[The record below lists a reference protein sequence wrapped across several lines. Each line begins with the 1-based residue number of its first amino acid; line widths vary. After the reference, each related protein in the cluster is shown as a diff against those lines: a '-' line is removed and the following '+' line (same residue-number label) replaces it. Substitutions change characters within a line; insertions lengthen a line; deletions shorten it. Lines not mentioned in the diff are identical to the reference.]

1 MIKFPTFENVEE
13 PPMRN
18 MTPEEYL
25 RFCEFCV
32 KSNPHI
38 TPQSCMDRQSGE
50 EEIKV
55 PFRIC

>member
-1 MIKFPTFENVEE
+1 MINDPKINHVEE
-13 PPMRN
+13 PPVRK

-25 RFCEFCV
+25 RFCDFCL
-32 KSNPHI
+32 KKNPYG
-38 TPQSCMDRQSGE
+38 TPEQCMARKSGE